1 MIPRRNEEE
10 RDYRDFSVRQ
20 IFGGNPADERSNIPG
35 AFALSA
41 SRSLSDREAP
51 EAMRAASSRG
61 IRIVAT
67 LAFACALGLASA
79 SAFAQ
84 TAPQASST
92 SGTSSGSTSSAPAA
106 KPAAK
111 KKSTK
116 HHHSSSHQPSQKAPT
131 ADRISEIQSALSRDG
146 YYQGNPNG
154 RWDAST
160 VAALQKFQTSQGLDP
175 TGKLDA
181 RSLQK
186 LGLGSDVAGV
196 SAPKQAPPPSTAAPA
211 PHPAPQAPA
220 SPSPSSTPPAASQ
233 PQS

>member
-1 MIPRRNEEE
+1 MIARIAARRP
-10 RDYRDFSVRQ
+10 V
-20 IFGGNPADERSNIPG
+20 
-35 AFALSA
+35 
-41 SRSLSDREAP
+41 
-51 EAMRAASSRG
+51 AA
-61 IRIVAT
+61 

-79 SAFAQ
+79 AAFAQ
-84 TAPQASST
+84 TAPSS
-92 SGTSSGSTSSAPAA
+92 SSASTAPAP

-116 HHHSSSHQPSQKAPT
+116 HHHSSRQPSQKAPT
-131 ADRISEIQSALSRDG
+131 PDRISEIQSALSRDG
-146 YYQGNPNG
+146 YYTGNPNG

-233 PQS
+233 PPATGQSQSQTSSQPQSQSAQPQP